1 MHIIH
6 NIHNVHNI
14 YSIHNI
20 MRGVETLGSDLYDQK
35 MKPPGRF
42 YLGVPGFIWF
52 RLSRSAPS
60 RPNALY
66 NNSTHVIAKI
76 SITNHD
82 IIQTR

>member
-6 NIHNVHNI
+6 NIHNIHNI

-52 RLSRSAPS
+52 HLVSSQQDGTESAKC
-60 RPNALY
+60 
-66 NNSTHVIAKI
+66 T
-76 SITNHD
+76 
-82 IIQTR
+82 IQQQYTRHSKD

>member
-42 YLGVPGFIWF
+42 YLGVPGNIWF
-52 RLSRSAPS
+52 HLVSS
-60 RPNALY
+60 
-66 NNSTHVIAKI
+66 
-76 SITNHD
+76 
-82 IIQTR
+82 Q